1 MMWCFS
7 ASYSSSLT
15 PMTTDVQD
23 HDIVE
28 IVSRSPW
35 FAGLP
40 TEALQ
45 RLSDS
50 ARIRSYRK
58 DSYLYTTGELQGD
71 IFCILSG
78 RIRLFLTS
86 AIGQEYAV
94 NDIEPE
100 AWVGEQFLVGEA
112 PTALDAQVAE
122 KSTVLVI
129 PRNAVLQ
136 VAEQYPLMYRMLFEH
151 SMERSRGV
159 FMLLQGMAFYPLRS
173 RLAGWLLSLIEEHG
187 EQADEGIYLDVN
199 LSQNDLAQLSL
210 GSRQRINK
218 ILSEWR
224 EREIIELEGSRYLIR
239 DMEALK
245 AEMELKDN
253 DR

>member
-1 MMWCFS
+1 MLMS
-7 ASYSSSLT
+7 
-15 PMTTDVQD
+15 TDVQD
-23 HDIVE
+23 HDIVAV
-28 IVSRSPW
+28 VSRSPW
-35 FAGLP
+35 FKELP
-40 TEALQ
+40 ADALRQ
-45 RLSDS
+45 LSQS

-58 DSYLYTTGELQGD
+58 NSYLYTTGELHGD
-71 IFCILSG
+71 VFCILSG
-78 RIRLFLTS
+78 RIRLLLTS

-122 KSTVLVI
+122 ESTVLVI
-129 PRNAVLQ
+129 PRAAVLQ
-136 VAEQYPLMYRMLFEH
+136 IADKYPQIYRLLFEH
-151 SMERSRGV
+151 TMERSRRV
-159 FMLLQGMAFYPLRS
+159 FILLQGMAFYPLRS
-173 RLAGWLLSLIEEHG
+173 RLAGWLLSMIEEHG
-187 EQADEGIYLDVN
+187 QKADEGIYLDVN

-224 EREIIELEGSRYLIR
+224 EREIIALEGSRYLIR
-239 DMEALK
+239 DLDALSD
-245 AEMELKDN
+245 EMELKDS